1 MCEPCVKG
9 ETTVKTRGMLFKDEM
24 VRAILANQKTQ
35 TRRIIEPQY
44 SSPEWSVR
52 PAQTPRHRGHTHD
65 WWLPTGTQPNSALRA
80 CPYGVVGDRITVREA
95 FSLLGNEDACAV
107 DWNDNIVMD
116 RSEAARIYRASCEQR
131 SGDYSSATV
140 PEVPVWRR
148 GKKNPE
154 YWNQNSARPSY
165 RFGPFRSQRIPVMAV
180 SPPHLTVGKQN
191 SSLHPTFL
199 LSFPSLIPFFSSP

>member
-1 MCEPCVKG
+1 MCERRNHS
-9 ETTVKTRGMLFKDEM
+9 EDTWNAFKDEM

-131 SGDYSSATV
+131 SGIMGCGRSLMRPTGS
-140 PEVPVWRR
+140 PVQ
-148 GKKNPE
+148 K
-154 YWNQNSARPSY
+154 
-165 RFGPFRSQRIPVMAV
+165 I
-180 SPPHLTVGKQN
+180 
-191 SSLHPTFL
+191 
-199 LSFPSLIPFFSSP
+199 